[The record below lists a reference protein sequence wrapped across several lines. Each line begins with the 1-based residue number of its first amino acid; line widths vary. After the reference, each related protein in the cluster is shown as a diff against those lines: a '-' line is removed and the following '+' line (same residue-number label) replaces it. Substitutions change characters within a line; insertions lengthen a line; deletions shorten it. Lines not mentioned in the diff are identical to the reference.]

1 MSTFVRFWGTRGSI
15 PTPGLATRRFGGN
28 TSCYEVRFDD
38 VLVICDG
45 GTGLRDLGV
54 DLMQRSPSPVEAHMI
69 FSHTHWDHIQG
80 FPFFPPAYVK
90 HSRLF
95 VYDVEEDDKRI
106 HRLLHGQMRA
116 EYFPVDFKE
125 LQAAITSREL
135 RGDSVIEGIRVE
147 YLAQDHPGGS
157 FAFSFAKN
165 GCKVVYA
172 TDSEL
177 DRILLNREESLADLE
192 VIRRAPDEVLAF
204 IAGADLLIADGQY
217 SDSEYREKAGWGHAR
232 ANTVVDLA
240 VQAGVK
246 QVAITHHDPMH
257 SDEAVDQMV
266 HLARQRAASRG
277 SDAVFFGAR
286 EGLEM
291 KLA

>member
-1 MSTFVRFWGTRGSI
+1 MAMFVRFWGTRGSI
-15 PTPGLATRRFGGN
+15 ATPGLATRRFGGN
-28 TSCYEVRFDD
+28 TSCYEIRADD
-38 VLVICDG
+38 TLIICDG
-45 GTGLRDLGV
+45 GTGLRDLGM
-54 DLMQRSPSPVEAHMI
+54 DLLQRSSDPIEAHMI

-95 VYDVEEDDKRI
+95 VYDVEGDDKRI
-106 HRLLHGQMRA
+106 DRLLHGQMRA

-125 LQAAITSREL
+125 LQAAIISREL
-135 RGDSVIEGIRVE
+135 RRDSDVGGVQVG

-157 FAFSFAKN
+157 FAFSFASG

-177 DRILLNREESLADLE
+177 DKVLQNREQSVAELGAL
-192 VIRRAPDEVLAF
+192 RRPPDEVQAF
-204 IAGADLLIADGQY
+204 VAGADLLIADGQY
-217 SDSEYREKAGWGHAR
+217 SDAEYPTKAGFGHAR
-232 ANTVVDLA
+232 ANTIVDLA

-257 SDEAVDQMV
+257 SDEVVDQMV
-266 HLARQRAASRG
+266 AAARQRAADLG
-277 SDAVFFGAR
+277 SDLLVFGAR

-291 KLA
+291 KLG